1 MDIASMYPFAEKYS
15 PMIFHDRNID
25 NEQTQNCNQNDTV
38 CKSIVDIIPCRMSTF
53 VLISIF
59 HFLKPFPLTFT
70 SIKFSVTVNFL
81 VLDVK
86 QPKI

>member
-1 MDIASMYPFAEKYS
+1 MF
-15 PMIFHDRNID
+15 
-25 NEQTQNCNQNDTV
+25 
-38 CKSIVDIIPCRMSTF
+38 TF

-59 HFLKPFPLTFT
+59 RFFLAI
-70 SIKFSVTVNFL
+70 SAYICIKFSVTMNFL